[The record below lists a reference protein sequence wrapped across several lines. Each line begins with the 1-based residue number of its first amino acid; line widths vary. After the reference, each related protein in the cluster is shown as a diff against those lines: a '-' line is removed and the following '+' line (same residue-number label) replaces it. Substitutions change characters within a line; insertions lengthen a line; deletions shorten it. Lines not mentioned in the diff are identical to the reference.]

1 MLLWTA
7 VIGKALAE
15 LALMFIV
22 ARFLLGLLAGQ
33 KRDTN
38 IFYQLLDV
46 AVKPVLWFMRK
57 ISPRFILDQ
66 HIPLAASSTLIML
79 WVFFTKIKIDEC
91 LMARVA
97 ACQ

>member
-1 MLLWTA
+1 MLLWIA

-33 KRDTN
+33 KKDTN
-38 IFYQLLDV
+38 IFYQLLDIT
-46 AVKPVLWFMRK
+46 VKPVLWMMRK
-57 ISPRFILDQ
+57 ISPSFILDQ
-66 HIPLAASSTLIML
+66 HMPLAAGSTLLML
-79 WVFFTKIKIDEC
+79 WVLCTKIKIDEC
-91 LMARVA
+91 LVAMVA

>member
-7 VIGKALAE
+7 IIGKALSE
-15 LALMFIV
+15 LALMFLV

-33 KRDTN
+33 KRDSN
-38 IFYQLLDV
+38 IFYQLLEV
-46 AVKPVLWFMRK
+46 TVKPVLWMMRK
-57 ISPRFILDQ
+57 ISPKFIVDQ
-66 HIPLAASSTLIML
+66 HLPLAAGSTLVML
-79 WVFFTKIKIDEC
+79 WVFFTKLKIDEC